1 MKTIFGSMKHS
12 YFAKIGILLIVVA
25 LVAGILSCVPA
36 DTYELIMA
44 VNPAGGGAATDETG
58 TSPYAENKV
67 VDIKAV
73 AAPCYRFVGWTTSA
87 GTLGNASAL
96 ETTIKIPAEDV
107 IVTANFELTPPD
119 HYKFY
124 TVNWEEGLYVGE
136 EVQLVDQFG
145 TFNATVGDPI
155 SFGNPVQKIHNDD
168 VTPIADENRHYTLYS
183 LDYGEEEPML
193 DSWQV
198 VVNNQFQDDEELTV
212 VGPYYLA
219 VPTTKEGH
227 EDPLCLNHYL
237 VYEVIGKEFPEVGVN
252 LKDQFI
258 EEDVVVWEPIYFANP
273 VQKTIVDSGDV
284 TEIEK
289 DEDHLV
295 FYSIEDIG
303 FDESIDK
310 SIQIVNQFGE
320 QTLHLTYR
328 DVLAVPSQKIS
339 WEQPL
344 DHFKVYWA
352 TWADEPP
359 MYGVPVQLEDQFIAE
374 WLGEPLNATVGMP
387 VFFANP
393 VNKYHGEVWTPV
405 SNWNDH
411 YTFYE
416 LDYEEITPGW
426 WVQVSNQF
434 DPLAPLVEP
443 PVYQELYVSGPVML
457 AVPTKKGLQD
467 PPVGLDHFLV
477 YTVTGE
483 PPIVGADIEL
493 WDQFTEQSVTVWPP
507 AYFANPV
514 KKTIVESGDV
524 TEVMYP
530 DDHLVF
536 YWIDGGM
543 FYEEWLP
550 IDNQFGPQV
559 LVVGQEEYDFI
570 GVPSQKIDFSIAP
583 D

>member
-1 MKTIFGSMKHS
+1 MKTIFSSMKHS
-12 YFAKIGILLIVVA
+12 YFSKIGILLIVVA
-25 LVAGILSCVPA
+25 LVAGIVSCVPA

-44 VNPAGGGAATDETG
+44 ENPAGAGTATDETG

-73 AAPCYRFVGWTTSA
+73 AAPCYRFVGWTAPT
-87 GTLGNASAL
+87 GTFGNATAA
-96 ETTIKIPAEDV
+96 ETTFTMPARDV
-107 IVTANFELTPPD
+107 TVTANFEPVPPD

-124 TVNWEEGLYVGE
+124 TVDWEEGLYVGK

-145 TFNATVGDPI
+145 TFNATVGDPV

-183 LDYGEEEPML
+183 LGYGEEEPML

-198 VVNNQFQDDEELTV
+198 VVKNQFGENQELTV

-227 EDPLCLNHYL
+227 EEPVCLNHFL

-273 VQKTIVDSGDV
+273 VQKTIVDSGEV
-284 TEIEK
+284 TEIE
-289 DEDHLV
+289 DRDPHGHLV

-303 FDESIDK
+303 FNESIEK
-310 SIQIVNQFGE
+310 SIQIANQFGN
-320 QTLHLTYR
+320 QTLDLTYR

-344 DHFKVYWA
+344 DHFKCYWA
-352 TWADEPP
+352 MWADEPP
-359 MYGVPVQLEDQFIAE
+359 PTFPAEVQLEDQFITE
-374 WLGEPLNATVGMP
+374 WLGEPLIALVGEP
-387 VFFANP
+387 AFFANP
-393 VNKYHGEVWTPV
+393 VNKWHGEVWTPI

-411 YTFYE
+411 YTFYYLE
-416 LDYEEITPGW
+416 YEEMTPVW
-426 WVQVSNQF
+426 EVTVSNQF
-434 DPLAPLVEP
+434 GIDQV
-443 PVYQELYVSGPVML
+443 LYVGGPDML
-457 AVPTKKGLQD
+457 AVPTKKGLHD
-467 PPVGLDHFLV
+467 WPVGLDHFLV
-477 YTVTGE
+477 YTVLGE
-483 PPIVGADIEL
+483 PPVLNEEIWL
-493 WDQFTEQSVTVWPP
+493 WDQFTDQPATVYPA

-514 KKTIVESGDV
+514 QKIHGSEV
-524 TEVMYP
+524 TDIKNDE
-530 DDHLVF
+530 HLVF
-536 YWIDGGM
+536 YWIDGGD

-559 LVVGQEEYDFI
+559 LMVGQDDIDFI
-570 GVPSQKIDFSIAP
+570 GVPSQKVNFSIAP